1 VIFGAADPAFG
12 VLDATGQRRLFQ
24 EPASADFRDN
34 RDGFRLA
41 RDGATVQ
48 FSYEPWGTSPAR
60 FALRDRSLTL
70 APAADQALAAP
81 VTTASGLHITDWKST
96 MRPTLNGTALKL
108 DLYETSISLAI
119 APDSQRF
126 LLGTAWHL
134 RLFNRQGAEQWHVP
148 VPGIA
153 AWSVNIAGNGEV
165 AAAALGD
172 GTIRWYRLRDG
183 QELLALFPHRDRKRW
198 VLWTPSGYYDAS
210 PGAEE
215 LLGWHVNRGRDA
227 AADFFPVSQFRSTY
241 FRPDVVAAVL
251 DILDEDA
258 ALQQANAAMQRQQPP
273 VPLTQRLPPV
283 VQIRAPQDGATVST
297 PTVTVRFTLRT
308 PSDEPV
314 TALKALVDGRPAA
327 QPRRVRLTAP
337 EETLQEL
344 EVSVPQ
350 RDCEVSVIAENRYA
364 ASEPATVRLRWGGAP
379 AEEVP
384 KPRLYVLAV
393 GVSRYQDSRLI
404 LSFAAKD
411 ASDVAAVLQRQKGR
425 LYRDVEVKL
434 VTDATATK
442 GEMLDALEWLE
453 HQTTSK
459 DVAVLF
465 LAGHGINDRN
475 GDYYFLPVDVDTER
489 LKRTGIA
496 FSDITRTVTGLP
508 GKVVVFLDT
517 CHAGNIMG
525 QRRGA
530 MDITGVINELTSAQN
545 GAVVFAA
552 STGHQYSLE
561 NPAWGNGAFS
571 KAVIEGLNGKADE
584 RRTGRITV
592 TMLDL
597 YVAERVKELT
607 KGQQTP
613 TTTKPHSVPDFPV
626 ALTP

>member
-1 VIFGAADPAFG
+1 
-12 VLDATGQRRLFQ
+12 
-24 EPASADFRDN
+24 
-34 RDGFRLA
+34 
-41 RDGATVQ
+41 
-48 FSYEPWGTSPAR
+48 
-60 FALRDRSLTL
+60 
-70 APAADQALAAP
+70 
-81 VTTASGLHITDWKST
+81 
-96 MRPTLNGTALKL
+96 
-108 DLYETSISLAI
+108 
-119 APDSQRF
+119 
-126 LLGTAWHL
+126 
-134 RLFNRQGAEQWHVP
+134 
-148 VPGIA
+148 
-153 AWSVNIAGNGEV
+153 
-165 AAAALGD
+165 
-172 GTIRWYRLRDG
+172 
-183 QELLALFPHRDRKRW
+183 
-198 VLWTPSGYYDAS
+198 
-210 PGAEE
+210 
-215 LLGWHVNRGRDA
+215 
-227 AADFFPVSQFRSTY
+227 VSQFRSTY

-251 DILDEDA
+251 DTLDEAA
-258 ALQQANAAMQRQQPP
+258 ALQQANTAAQRQQPP
-273 VPLTQRLPPV
+273 PVPLMQLFPPV

-297 PTVTVRFTLRT
+297 PTVTVRFTVRT

-314 TALKALVDGRPAA
+314 TAIKALVDGRPAI
-327 QPRRVRLTAP
+327 QPRRVSLTAP
-337 EETLQEL
+337 EETLQEI

-379 AEEVP
+379 AEEVHKP
-384 KPRLYVLAV
+384 KLYVLAV
-393 GVSRYQDSRLI
+393 GVSRYQDSRLT
-404 LSFAAKD
+404 LGFAAKD
-411 ASDVAAVLQRQKGR
+411 ASDIAAVLQRQKGR

-442 GEMLDALEWLE
+442 ATKGEVLDALEWLE
-453 HQTTSK
+453 RQITSK

-465 LAGHGINDRN
+465 LAGHGVNDRN

-496 FSDITRTVTGLP
+496 FSDIIRTVKGLP

-517 CHAGNIMG
+517 CHSGNIMG

-530 MDITGVINELTSAQN
+530 LDVTGVINELTSAQN

-552 STGHQYSLE
+552 STGNQYSLE
-561 NPAWGNGAFS
+561 NPDWGNGAFS

-607 KGQQTP
+607 RGQQTP

>member
-1 VIFGAADPAFG
+1 
-12 VLDATGQRRLFQ
+12 
-24 EPASADFRDN
+24 
-34 RDGFRLA
+34 
-41 RDGATVQ
+41 
-48 FSYEPWGTSPAR
+48 
-60 FALRDRSLTL
+60 
-70 APAADQALAAP
+70 
-81 VTTASGLHITDWKST
+81 
-96 MRPTLNGTALKL
+96 
-108 DLYETSISLAI
+108 
-119 APDSQRF
+119 
-126 LLGTAWHL
+126 
-134 RLFNRQGAEQWHVP
+134 
-148 VPGIA
+148 
-153 AWSVNIAGNGEV
+153 
-165 AAAALGD
+165 
-172 GTIRWYRLRDG
+172 
-183 QELLALFPHRDRKRW
+183 

-459 DVAVLF
+459 DVAALF

-552 STGHQYSLE
+552 STGNQYSLE

>member
-1 VIFGAADPAFG
+1 
-12 VLDATGQRRLFQ
+12 
-24 EPASADFRDN
+24 
-34 RDGFRLA
+34 
-41 RDGATVQ
+41 
-48 FSYEPWGTSPAR
+48 
-60 FALRDRSLTL
+60 
-70 APAADQALAAP
+70 
-81 VTTASGLHITDWKST
+81 
-96 MRPTLNGTALKL
+96 
-108 DLYETSISLAI
+108 
-119 APDSQRF
+119 
-126 LLGTAWHL
+126 
-134 RLFNRQGAEQWHVP
+134 
-148 VPGIA
+148 
-153 AWSVNIAGNGEV
+153 
-165 AAAALGD
+165 
-172 GTIRWYRLRDG
+172 
-183 QELLALFPHRDRKRW
+183 
-198 VLWTPSGYYDAS
+198 
-210 PGAEE
+210 
-215 LLGWHVNRGRDA
+215 
-227 AADFFPVSQFRSTY
+227 VSQFRSTY

-251 DILDEDA
+251 DTLDEAA
-258 ALQQANAAMQRQQPP
+258 ALQQANTAAQRQQPP
-273 VPLTQRLPPV
+273 PVPLMQLFPPV

-297 PTVTVRFTLRT
+297 PTVTVRFTVRT

-314 TALKALVDGRPAA
+314 TAIKALVDGRPAI
-327 QPRRVRLTAP
+327 QPRRVSLTAP
-337 EETLQEL
+337 EETLQEI

-379 AEEVP
+379 AEEVHKP
-384 KPRLYVLAV
+384 KLYVLAV
-393 GVSRYQDSRLI
+393 GVSRYQDSRLT
-404 LSFAAKD
+404 LGFAAKD
-411 ASDVAAVLQRQKGR
+411 ASDIAAVLQRQKGR

-442 GEMLDALEWLE
+442 ATKGEVLDALEWLE
-453 HQTTSK
+453 RQITSK

-465 LAGHGINDRN
+465 LAGHGVNDRN

-489 LKRTGIA
+489 LKRTG
-496 FSDITRTVTGLP
+496 LP

-517 CHAGNIMG
+517 CHSGNIMG

-552 STGHQYSLE
+552 STGNQYSLE
-561 NPAWGNGAFS
+561 NPDWGNGAFS

-607 KGQQTP
+607 RGQQTP